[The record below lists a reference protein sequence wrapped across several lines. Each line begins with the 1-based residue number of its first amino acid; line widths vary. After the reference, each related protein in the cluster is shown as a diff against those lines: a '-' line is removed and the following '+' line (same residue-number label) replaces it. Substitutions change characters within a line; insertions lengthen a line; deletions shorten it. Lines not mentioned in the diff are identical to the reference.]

1 VKGRILL
8 VDDNLEYLDS
18 TKDVLEDEGYDVWT
32 AAGGEEAVRKVKTR
46 SFDAILMDIKMPGMN
61 GVEAFL
67 EMKKHDPGVRV
78 IMCTAYGVESL
89 IRKALDEGVLAVL
102 NKPFEMDELL
112 QIIDDARLRDQ
123 SLERGSIA

>member
-1 VKGRILL
+1 MKGRILL

-18 TKDVLEDEGYDVWT
+18 TKDVLEDEGYDVCT
-32 AAGGEEAVRKVKTR
+32 ATGGGDAVRQVQAQH
-46 SFDAILMDIKMPGMN
+46 FDAILMDIKMPGLN

-67 EMKKHDPGVRV
+67 EMKKYDPNVRV

-89 IRKALDEGVLAVL
+89 IRQALDEGALAVL

-112 QIIDDARLRDQ
+112 QIIDDARLRDA
-123 SLERGSIA
+123 STKRGSIA